1 MPARRINSRQ
11 RGRLAE
17 NVALKYLENHG
28 LKLVTR
34 NYHASGGEIDLI
46 MQDRETIIFIEVR
59 YRENSN
65 HHNPAESIDPGK
77 CRRIINTSQ
86 RFLQVN
92 RKMTTLDCRFDVI
105 ILSGSLEKPSV
116 EWINNAFQA

>member
-1 MPARRINSRQ
+1 MPVIRINSRQ

-17 NVALKYLENHG
+17 NVALKYLEDRG

-34 NYHASGGEIDLI
+34 NFHASGGEIDLI
-46 MQDRETIIFIEVR
+46 MREGDAIIFIEVR
-59 YRENSN
+59 YRKNSR
-65 HHNPAESIDPGK
+65 HHNPAESIDPEK

-86 RFLQVN
+86 LFLQAN
-92 RKMTTLDCRFDVI
+92 RKMTALDCRFDVI
-105 ILSGSLEKPSV
+105 VLSGPLEKPAV